1 MGLPGVNITIENGAL
16 GRVAT
21 TADGVAGLVI
31 PAVATTNLPLY
42 SPKQIFTLKEAET
55 LGLTADFDT
64 AQKIDAWKQISDF
77 YAEAGSGAELW
88 IMTYT
93 YTKTM
98 TELFDPN
105 TSTNGIR
112 KLLDAAAGRIRVLA
126 CGRFIDPTK
135 TYTPTISGGMDADS
149 INALQKANALAIEY
163 MSNYKPFV
171 SIVDGRG
178 WNGVIADLADLKTYT
193 YPKASL
199 LLGTNVV
206 GKRSAAVGTALGRLA
221 KIPVQRNIGRVLDG
235 GLNITAG
242 YLTDGRAISA
252 FSDAQVAAI
261 HDKGYLVFRNWT
273 GLSGVYFVDEP
284 TATGANDDYSTIS
297 NNRVIHKAL
306 TLAYA
311 EYLTEV
317 NNEVSITADGKINP
331 AQVAYF
337 RQKINNSLKQNMLNK
352 EEVSGV
358 SVTID
363 SSQNV
368 ISTND
373 IDIVL
378 RVTPVAYGKTISI
391 SLGFQNPSA

>member
-1 MGLPGVNITIENGAL
+1 MGLPGVKITIENGAL

-42 SPKQIFTLKEAET
+42 TPKQIFTLKEAET
-55 LGLTADFDT
+55 FGLTADFDT

-77 YAEAGSGAELW
+77 YTEAGSGAELW

-112 KLLDAAAGRIRVLA
+112 KLIDAASGRIRVLA

-135 TYTPTISGGMDADS
+135 TYTPTILNGIDADS

-163 MSNYKPFV
+163 MGNYKPFV

-178 WNGVIADLADLKTYT
+178 WNGVIADLADLKTYN
-193 YPKASL
+193 YQKASL
-199 LLGTNVV
+199 LLGTNVD
-206 GKRSAAVGTALGRLA
+206 GKKSAAVGTALGRLA

-235 GLNITAG
+235 SLSINTG
-242 YLTDGRAISA
+242 YLTDGKAVSL
-252 FSDAQVAAI
+252 FSDAQITAI

-284 TATGANDDYSTIS
+284 TATGATDDFSTIS

-306 TLAYA
+306 TLSYAAY
-311 EYLTEV
+311 LMEV
-317 NNEVSITADGKINP
+317 NNEVSITSDGKINP

-337 RQKINNSLKQNMLNK
+337 KQKINNSLKLNMVDK
-352 EEVSGV
+352 SEVSGAA
-358 SVTID
+358 VTID
-363 SSQNV
+363 NTQNV

-373 IDIVL
+373 IAIVL
-378 RVTPVAYGKTISI
+378 RVSPVAYGKTISI